1 MTGKNCIFLLNFCR
15 MQVNKTPTES
25 TEQYRKG
32 IKGRRADI
40 NKTYPEALLK
50 VLIIS
55 KETYYKTDFHLLLWL
70 RFTKNRSVLSRGWI

>member
-1 MTGKNCIFLLNFCR
+1 

-32 IKGRRADI
+32 IKGGRADI

>member
-1 MTGKNCIFLLNFCR
+1 
-15 MQVNKTPTES
+15 MQVNKRPTES

-32 IKGRRADI
+32 IKGGRTDI
-40 NKTYPEALLK
+40 NKAYPEALLK

-55 KETYYKTDFHLLLWL
+55 KETYHKNDFHLLLRL